1 MTESN
6 YDKVLVCLEDQR
18 FHDAL
23 DNLDKEDD
31 RKLYAEIEKLAGAKD
46 AVSNYQDRLIDD
58 LAKKISEG

>member
-6 YDKVLVCLEDQR
+6 YDKVLLCLQDQR

-23 DNLDKEDD
+23 ENLDKEND

-58 LAKKISEG
+58 VAKKISEE